1 MTILKTIGVLA
12 VIVLVLY
19 VLFTVIGFLASTFF
33 TLIEILVLVFVGAAL
48 YYYLKSKGR
57 QAR

>member
-1 MTILKTIGVLA
+1 VAILKTIGVLA

-19 VLFTVIGFLASTFF
+19 VLFTVIGFLAATFF
-33 TLIEILVLVFVGAAL
+33 TLIEILVLVFIGAVL
-48 YYYLKSKGR
+48 YYYFKSKGR

>member
-1 MTILKTIGVLA
+1 MAILKTIGVLA

-19 VLFTVIGFLASTFF
+19 VLFTVIGFLAATFF

-48 YYYLKSKGR
+48 YYYFKSKGR
-57 QAR
+57 QAH